1 MNLNTEQKQI
11 KAGGSKQAPPPP
23 SLQVPDTFPRHV
35 SFQVDEEEMVRVHP
49 RERAWLADY
58 GDYRRDACARDKLRP
73 ERLQAYAHFSK
84 SEPRKH
90 GPAHPYPLRC
100 GGAGSAAVT
109 LQPRVRRA
117 QDGERARCVYCQ
129 DMFSQRENG
138 RGRCQEAP
146 DPVRTCIRRVSFLWC
161 ADSLLYHCM
170 SDPEGDYSDPCSCDS
185 GDERFCL
192 RWAAL
197 LGLSLLAP
205 CMCCYA
211 PLRACYSCG
220 VACRCCGG
228 KHKAV
233 G

>member
-1 MNLNTEQKQI
+1 M
-11 KAGGSKQAPPPP
+11 GPAPPSP
-23 SLQVPDTFPRHV
+23 QVPDTFPRHV

-49 RERAWLADY
+49 QERAWLTGY
-58 GDYRRDACARDKLRP
+58 GDYRHDACARDKLRP
-73 ERLQAYAHFSK
+73 QRLDAYVHFSK
-84 SEPRKH
+84 SEARKH
-90 GPAHPYPLRC
+90 GHAHPYPLRC
-100 GGAGSAAVT
+100 DVQRGCGGKWECVEVGGACRPAVT
-109 LQPRVRRA
+109 LQPRA
-117 QDGERARCVYCQ
+117 QQDERSRCVYCQ

-138 RGRCQEAP
+138 RGRCHEAP
-146 DPVRTCIRRVSFLWC
+146 DPVQTCIRRVSFLWC

-170 SDPEGDYSDPCSCDS
+170 SDPEGEYSDPCSCDTS
-185 GDERFCL
+185 DERFCL
-192 RWAAL
+192 RWGAL

-211 PLRACYSCG
+211 PLRACYRCG